1 MVACSI
7 AESRKQYQI
16 ISPLIPPTQEN
27 LSMKRVPST
36 LTFYLLHAWVT
47 FAYISLATDI
57 GLREAT
63 CQAAAPPKQAP
74 NILLIVA
81 DDMGYSDLGCFGG
94 EINTPNIDTLAA
106 RGLRATNFYVAPS
119 CSPSRSMLLTG
130 TDSHI
135 AGIGNMAEWT
145 GPTQRGKP
153 GYEGHLNN
161 RVVTV
166 ASLLRETGYHTYMA
180 AKWHLGET
188 PDQWPSRRGFER
200 DFALLQG
207 AGSHWSDMLGLLPSQ
222 PRVTFT
228 RNGEKVKELPN
239 DYYSS
244 KYFTDFIMQ
253 SIDENGNDG
262 KPFFAYLGYQAPHG
276 PLAVPSEW
284 REKYKGRYDQ
294 GYDAIRAERL
304 ARQKKLGIVGQ
315 GVVTFP
321 RLPNLPAWEE
331 LTDDQRSQAARK
343 MELYAAMI
351 EYMDDQIGRLV
362 DHLKKTG
369 KFDNTLIVFLSD
381 NGAAGEDMGELVSK
395 LAPTAKEWFEKTFD
409 NRVENWGKPGSCLE
423 YGPSWAQVSSV
434 PFRLFKG
441 VVAEGGIRTPLIV
454 SGPGVRHEG
463 TINHSVLH
471 GMDLMPTFLESAG
484 VEHLAKR
491 DGLKFALPQGKSMWP
506 LLTGQTQT
514 TRTDA
519 DWLGWEL
526 FGNRAIRQGDWK
538 LLYLL
543 KAAGGTGDWQLFNL
557 RDDPAE
563 LQDLSAQHPEKRTA
577 LLELWDEYVKTNG
590 VIVSEAGPYSP
601 RKL

>member
-1 MVACSI
+1 MKSI
-7 AESRKQYQI
+7 WSTSAAI
-16 ISPLIPPTQEN
+16 ILPAAFAFAG
-27 LSMKRVPST
+27 SM
-36 LTFYLLHAWVT
+36 
-47 FAYISLATDI
+47 
-57 GLREAT
+57 
-63 CQAAAPPKQAP
+63 CQAAGLPEEKP

-94 EINTPNIDTLAA
+94 EINTPNIDALAA

-119 CSPSRSMLLTG
+119 CSPSRSMLLAG

-153 GYEGHLNN
+153 GYEGHLNA
-161 RVVTV
+161 RVITV
-166 ASLLRETGYHTYMA
+166 ASLLREAGYHTSMA
-180 AKWHLGET
+180 AKWHLGEK
-188 PDQWPSRRGFER
+188 PEQWPSQRGFER

-207 AGSHWSDMLGLLPSQ
+207 AGSHWSDMLGLLPSE

-228 RNGEKVKELPN
+228 RNGELVKELPA

-244 KYFTDFIMQ
+244 KYFTDFIIE
-253 SIDENGNDG
+253 SIEENGSDG

-276 PLAVPSEW
+276 PLAVPAEW
-284 REKYKGRYDQ
+284 RDKYKGRYDE

-304 ARQKKLGIVGQ
+304 DRQKKLGIVDQ
-315 GVVTFP
+315 DVVTFP
-321 RLPNLPAWEE
+321 RLPNIPAWEA
-331 LTDDQRSQAARK
+331 LTNEQRRQAARK

-351 EYMDDQIGRLV
+351 EYMDDQIGRLI

-369 KFDNTLIVFLSD
+369 KYDNTLIIFLSD
-381 NGAAGEDMGELVSK
+381 NGAAGEDMAELINK
-395 LAPTAKEWFEKTFD
+395 LAPTAKDWFDKTFD
-409 NRVENWGKPGSCLE
+409 NRPENWGHPGSCVE

-441 VVAEGGIRTPLIV
+441 VVAEGGIRAPLVV
-454 SGPGVRHEG
+454 SGPGIKHAG
-463 TINHSVLH
+463 AINHSVLH
-471 GMDLMPTFLESAG
+471 VMDLMPTFLESAG
-484 VEHLAKR
+484 VEHPAQHA
-491 DGLKFALPQGKSMWP
+491 GSKFAPPQGTSMWP
-506 LLTGQTQT
+506 LLVGRETA

-543 KAAGGTGDWQLFNL
+543 KGAGGTGDWELFNL

-563 LQDLSAQHPEKRTA
+563 LHALSATYPDKRKA
-577 LLELWDEYVKTNG
+577 LLDLWDEYVKRNG
-590 VIVSEAGPYSP
+590 VIVSEAGPYAP
-601 RKL
+601 IEPQNHRE